1 MKVTI
6 THEGIDYTAT
16 VTASSVSIDAA
27 GHWAGD
33 GTISA
38 TGRIEDCAAGLPEGA
53 FEALEEAIAAQAERG
68 AE

>member
-1 MKVTI
+1 MEVTI
-6 THEGIDYTAT
+6 THEGIEYVAT
-16 VTASSVSIDAA
+16 VTDSSVSIDAA

-33 GTISA
+33 GTITS
-38 TGRIEDCAAGLPEGA
+38 TGRIEDCAATLPEGA